1 MARVA
6 PGNDGAPGG
15 ERITNIFRAMMEKEG
30 GLQRGTHGSLLSK
43 QVDCFEGRS
52 CVAWLVANDHAVSS
66 DGAVALGRTM
76 QDLGYIQHVTQDRH
90 FGDNKYLYRLDA
102 EPLGERNLGK
112 FSDMGKHGAPRRK
125 SLYSGSFKVP
135 EKEGNPKPRRQSLTK
150 VQKEMFATHGNLKL
164 CEEERVL
171 SPNAATQR
179 HLLSSAGAQAEQT
192 DDGFPRGRVERW
204 TWSKSDD
211 GLRWIAVPPGI
222 VHPKSKLSNIWM
234 CLNMVAIVICMFF
247 IPFQLSFD
255 IDVSA
260 TSSDDTSA
268 FFGVVMPMVGA
279 RLRMVLPPFRG
290 PRATRIKLTPPLP
303 PALD

>member
-15 ERITNIFRAMMEKEG
+15 ERIANIFRAMMGKEG

-43 QVDCFEGRS
+43 KADCFEGRS

-102 EPLGERNLGK
+102 APLGERNLGK
-112 FSDMGKHGAPRRK
+112 FSDSGKESPGKPRRK
-125 SLYSGSFKVP
+125 SLYNGSFKVP
-135 EKEGNPKPRRQSLTK
+135 EKEGKRQSLTK
-150 VQKEMFATHGNLKL
+150 VRKEMFATHGNLKL
-164 CEEERVL
+164 EVEERVL
-171 SPNAATQR
+171 SPDAAATQR
-179 HLLSSAGAQAEQT
+179 HLHSLAGAQAEQT
-192 DDGFPRGRVERW
+192 EPRGPRGRVERW

-211 GLRWIAVPPGI
+211 GLRWIGVPRGI

-260 TSSDDTSA
+260 TSSDATSA
-268 FFGVVMPMVGA
+268 FFGVVMPMVRA
-279 RLRMVLPPFRG
+279 RLRMVLPRFAAPV
-290 PRATRIKLTPPLP
+290 PRV
-303 PALD
+303 